1 MTKLFKVLGWLVS
14 TLFVLI
20 LLAIAVLP
28 RFFDPNDYRDELVDL
43 VKEQTGR
50 ELSLDGD
57 LSLSIFP
64 WLGVSTGAVS
74 LSQPAG
80 FDAPD
85 MLSVA
90 AVDLRVKLMPLL
102 QSKVEV
108 ATIILNEPRVH
119 MMVMASGLTSL
130 DGLAGEGASEQ
141 ESSDDVAGA
150 AVALAVAGVELT
162 DGSLIFDDQQAGQRY
177 ELDDLQVVTGNLLG
191 GGLADILISGTLIDS
206 AQADP
211 IEFRLESDGSIN
223 TESYSL
229 TMAGLV
235 INVAQGLV
243 SAELDIGGLEFA
255 QETGQAEL
263 SGVSATVNMLPESIE
278 FSLPAA
284 TLDLQAQTLEVPE
297 LIVAI
302 GDMQMAVSISG
313 QQIINAPVFSGNL
326 NAAEFDLQALLAGL
340 AVDYQTNDSDAMRA
354 VALNAD
360 YQATLNSV
368 SLSGLVAQ
376 LDETRLEGSFSAQNF
391 IAPQLTFDLDMNV
404 MNIDRYLSL
413 GVEEEDSEL
422 ASLAFVLPIAGL
434 RGLNANGS
442 FDATSMTAGGMKLTD
457 INVSVVTVG
466 NTMTITPNA
475 ALYGGAIRGEIK
487 FIDQQTEALVIVK
500 QDIFDVDLG
509 ALLADTDVTDRL
521 SGNGTLNIDLTV
533 IENAAGLSN
542 QGSIKVLARD
552 GALKGVDIKAI
563 LDQVAE
569 LYAQNKD
576 SEASEDVEQEPESSD
591 ETKFFELTGTFNIDD
606 QLITNNDFLMKS
618 PLFRMQGEGEID
630 LASESLNYLTTV
642 SIVTI
647 SEGQGGKNR
656 SDLVGLN
663 IPVRF
668 FGNLLA
674 PSYKIDFGEMLKQFA
689 RSKVKEEGDKIKE
702 KLGEEAGELLKR
714 LFN

>member
-1 MTKLFKVLGWLVS
+1 MIKLFKVLGWLVS

-28 RFFDPNDYRDELVDL
+28 RVFDPNDYRDELVDL

-50 ELSLDGD
+50 ELSLDAD
-57 LSLSIFP
+57 LSLSVFP

-85 MLSVA
+85 MLSVT
-90 AVDLRVKLMPLL
+90 AVDLRVKLMSLL

-108 ATIILNEPRVH
+108 STIILNEPRVH

-141 ESSDDVAGA
+141 ESSDDAAGA

-191 GGLADILISGTLIDS
+191 GGLEDILVSGTLIDS

-211 IEFRLESDGSIN
+211 IEFRLEGDGSIN

-229 TMAGLV
+229 TMAGLA

-243 SAELDIGGLEFA
+243 SAELDIGRLEFA

-302 GDMQMAVSISG
+302 GDMQMAASTSG

-340 AVDYQTNDSDAMRA
+340 AVDYQTNDPDAMRA

-360 YQATLNSV
+360 YQATLDSV

-376 LDETRLEGSFSAQNF
+376 LDQTRLEGSFSAQNF

-413 GVEEEDSEL
+413 DVEEEDSEL
-422 ASLAFVLPIAGL
+422 ASLALVLPIAGL

-569 LYAQNKD
+569 LYAQIKD

-606 QLITNNDFLMKS
+606 QLITNNDFLMKA

-642 SIVTI
+642 AIVTS

-702 KLGEEAGELLKR
+702 KLGEEAGELLKG